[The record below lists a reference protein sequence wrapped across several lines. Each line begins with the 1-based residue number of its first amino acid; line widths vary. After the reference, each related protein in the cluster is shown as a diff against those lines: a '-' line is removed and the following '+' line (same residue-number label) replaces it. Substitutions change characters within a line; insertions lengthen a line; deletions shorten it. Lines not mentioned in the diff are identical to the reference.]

1 MSVKVLKRLNS
12 VEPRNF
18 DNIEDFNAYYSLH
31 KEEIDGMTTQAINK
45 YYKIPGMHL
54 TKIKGELKAKCIT
67 ETTNP
72 IDLIQSNT
80 NSNTV
85 RIEDL
90 RLQLDNANEEIR
102 LMKVTIKKMIKEIN
116 ILKGVDLESNR
127 I

>member
-18 DNIEDFNAYYSLH
+18 DNIEDFNTYYSLH

-54 TKIKGELKAKCIT
+54 TKIKGELKAKCVT

-72 IDLIQSNT
+72 
-80 NSNTV
+80 
-85 RIEDL
+85 IEDL

-116 ILKGVDLESNR
+116 ILKGVEGLSNM
-127 I
+127 